1 MTVEK
6 LLVKLDSLQVRSKD
20 RVVCPSARQPG
31 LSLSFQPRKKI
42 MDELYFVQMTTVQGV
57 ITLVTRNS
65 DGSAM
70 VKDDALTLLELL
82 ERDVHNTS
90 FAVVLV
96 TWL

>member
-1 MTVEK
+1 
-6 LLVKLDSLQVRSKD
+6 
-20 RVVCPSARQPG
+20 
-31 LSLSFQPRKKI
+31 